1 MTINE
6 FINYIDSLLTSKEA
20 FYTKS
25 MDDQLARNSR
35 RAPAKRWNEVKM
47 TRAIDKQWKELLT
60 NIYNQIRPKVSKTAT
75 PEDGWITF
83 INQEDFVDSLNES
96 IYDIEFD

>member
-6 FINYIDSLLTSKEA
+6 FIDYIEQQLTSKES
-20 FYTKS
+20 FYGKA

-47 TRAIDKQWKELLT
+47 TRVIDKQWKELLT
-60 NIYNQIRPKVSKTAT
+60 NIYNQIRPNVKKTT
-75 PEDGWITF
+75 EPEDGWIEY
-83 INQEDFVDSLNES
+83 IAQDDFVDSINES
-96 IYDIEFD
+96 IYEIEFE